1 MTVRL
6 LDGLKAVRGAR
17 VLGITDPGR
26 LGRRVSTVSFV
37 LAGVDSLAFVTEAAV
52 RGIQLWSGHNYGIEP
67 VRRLGLLDGSGPV
80 RVGPVHY
87 NTDEDIDRVVALADS
102 MRG

>member
-1 MTVRL
+1 M
-6 LDGLKAVRGAR
+6 
-17 VLGITDPGR
+17 
-26 LGRRVSTVSFV
+26 
-37 LAGVDSLAFVTEAAV
+37 

-87 NTDEDIDRVVALADS
+87 NTDEDVDRVVALANS